1 MDPFT
6 VRDWC
11 CLKTNKPKKQLDGKN
26 DAPCRFKLLLHLLVS
41 SVECFCFVEFIRV
54 YKFFMFRYFFLECLQ
69 NSILKGISVFFCHKL
84 YLQYKKKYEQSSYR
98 LIHNSTRGRVST
110 NQCNAMLK
118 IQKNKEKCR
127 SSQKKYFQ
135 LSQLKLKMYT

>member
-1 MDPFT
+1 MLFKN
-6 VRDWC
+6 
-11 CLKTNKPKKQLDGKN
+11 KTNPKNSWMGKMTPLAGLN
-26 DAPCRFKLLLHLLVS
+26 CYCIFWSHLSNVFALLSLLG
-41 SVECFCFVEFIRV
+41 FINSLCLGT
-54 YKFFMFRYFFLECLQ
+54 FFLECLQ

-84 YLQYKKKYEQSSYR
+84 YLQCKKKYEQSSYR